1 MMHLTHTA
9 PMLGRWL
16 VALSLIAAGAFA
28 GCGGDTDDRP
38 VKWSFISATII
49 EQSCATANCHSAIT
63 QRASVDL
70 SERDIGYQTLVGRRF
85 VLPGDTTGASAL
97 LYLMNGQG
105 SLRMPPDAPLP
116 GADIDLI
123 SRWITACQVPCND

>member
-1 MMHLTHTA
+1 
-9 PMLGRWL
+9 MLGRWL
-16 VALSLIAAGAFA
+16 IAFCAITCVA
-28 GCGGDTDDRP
+28 GCGGAIDDRP
-38 VKWSFISATII
+38 TKWSFISATII
-49 EQSCATANCHSAIT
+49 EPTCATANCHSAIT

-70 SERDIGYQTLVGRRF
+70 SERDVGYKTLVDRRF
-85 VLPGDTTGASAL
+85 VLPGDTTESSAV